1 MEPAALP
8 RKLGEAIRAKR
19 QSLQLSQ
26 EEFADHISMHRAYY
40 SAIERGERNMT
51 LSTLARVCNGLGVQ
65 PSKLMSDAGM

>member
-1 MEPAALP
+1 MDPAALP

-19 QSLQLSQ
+19 QGLELSQ

-51 LSTLARVCNGLGVQ
+51 LSTLSRVCNGLGIK
-65 PSKLMSDAGM
+65 PSRLLSDADL